1 MNISAGFCTTQII
14 LSGLFLLLA
23 APFASAQIADADVPH
38 EIRFADVPL
47 DNAVQNLAR
56 ITGWNFFIDPQ
67 LATGADGQTKLL
79 PALDIHWTNTTAA
92 AALARVA
99 QENQLVLAT
108 NTATGVLRIAGEK
121 RIFHPVNT
129 ALLGADTNGVIPMI
143 RFADVPLGDA
153 LKFFINAAH
162 LPVTLDPRVTGDAAP
177 QPPDFKMTFQPQVS
191 LSWKNLTARQALV
204 ELCEEYDLIL
214 VKGETAGSVV
224 IQPGK

>member
-1 MNISAGFCTTQII
+1 MKIPFRFPAVLAI

-38 EIRFADVPL
+38 EIQFVGVPL
-47 DNAVQNLAR
+47 DTAVQNLAR

-67 LATGADGQTKLL
+67 LTTGADGQPKFL

-92 AALARVA
+92 LARVA
-99 QENQLVLAT
+99 RENHLVLAT

-121 RIFHPVNT
+121 RIFHPVNK
-129 ALLGADTNGVIPMI
+129 ALLGAGTNSVIPMI

-153 LKFFINAAH
+153 LKFFINAVH
-162 LPVTLDPRVTGDAAP
+162 LPVTLDPRVTGDALP
-177 QPPDFKMTFQPQVS
+177 QPPDFKTFLQPQVS
-191 LSWKNLTARQALV
+191 LSWQNLTAQQAIV

-214 VKGETAGSVV
+214 VKGKTAGSAV

>member
-1 MNISAGFCTTQII
+1 MKNSAGFCAAQII
-14 LSGLFLLLA
+14 LFGLFLLLV

-38 EIRFADVPL
+38 EIQFAGVPL
-47 DNAVQNLAR
+47 DTAVQNLAR

-67 LATGADGQTKLL
+67 LTTGVDGQPKLL

-92 AALARVA
+92 AAIMRVA
-99 QENQLVLAT
+99 QENHLVLAT
-108 NTATGVLRIAGEK
+108 NAATGVLRIVGEK
-121 RIFHPVNT
+121 RIFHPVNP
-129 ALLGADTNGVIPMI
+129 ALLGAGTNSVIPMI

-162 LPVTLDPRVTGDAAP
+162 LPVTLDPRVTGDAPP
-177 QPPDFKMTFQPQVS
+177 QPPDFKTPFQPQVS
-191 LSWKNLTARQALV
+191 LSWQNLTARQAIV

-214 VKGETAGSVV
+214 VKGETAGSTV

>member
-1 MNISAGFCTTQII
+1 MNKSAGFCTTKKI
-14 LSGLFLLLA
+14 LSLMCLLLTVTA
-23 APFASAQIADADVPH
+23 ASAQIADADVPH
-38 EIRFADVPL
+38 EIRFAGVPL
-47 DNAVQNLAR
+47 DSAVQNLAR

-67 LATGADGQTKLL
+67 LTTGADGQPKLL
-79 PALDIHWTNTTAA
+79 PTLDIHWTNTTAA
-92 AALARVA
+92 AALARIA
-99 QENQLVLAT
+99 QENHLVIAT

-121 RIFHPVNT
+121 RIFNPVGA

-143 RFADVPLGDA
+143 HFADVPLGDA

-162 LPVTLDPRVTGDAAP
+162 LPTTLDPHITGDAPP

-191 LSWKNLTARQALV
+191 LSWKNLTARQAIV

-214 VKGETAGSVV
+214 VKSETAGGVV